1 MKQKKSKISFLSI
14 LKGDFFSKKQNTKY
28 LPFLLLIVLLL
39 MINIRISFNAEK
51 LQKRSINLEKE
62 VADLR
67 LTYITTKSQL
77 MSLYKRSKI
86 EELVEN
92 QGIKTSM
99 RPAYIIDI
107 NEK

>member
-1 MKQKKSKISFLSI
+1 
-14 LKGDFFSKKQNTKY
+14 
-28 LPFLLLIVLLL
+28 

-92 QGIKTSM
+92 QGIKTSIK
-99 RPAYIIDI
+99 PAYIIDI

>member
-1 MKQKKSKISFLSI
+1 
-14 LKGDFFSKKQNTKY
+14 
-28 LPFLLLIVLLL
+28 

-67 LTYITTKSQL
+67 LTYITTKSKL

-92 QGIKTSM
+92 QGIKTSTQ
-99 RPAYIIDI
+99 PAYIIDI

>member
-14 LKGDFFSKKQNTKY
+14 LKGDFFSKKHNTKY

-86 EELVEN
+86 EELVEK

-99 RPAYIIDI
+99 KPAYIIDI

>member
-1 MKQKKSKISFLSI
+1 
-14 LKGDFFSKKQNTKY
+14 
-28 LPFLLLIVLLL
+28 

-99 RPAYIIDI
+99 KPAYIIDI

>member
-14 LKGDFFSKKQNTKY
+14 LKGDFFSKRHNTKH

-99 RPAYIIDI
+99 KPAYIIDI

>member
-67 LTYITTKSQL
+67 LTYITTKSKL

-99 RPAYIIDI
+99 KPAYIIDI

>member
-1 MKQKKSKISFLSI
+1 
-14 LKGDFFSKKQNTKY
+14 
-28 LPFLLLIVLLL
+28 

-92 QGIKTSM
+92 QGIKTSIK
-99 RPAYIIDI
+99 PAYIIDK

>member
-14 LKGDFFSKKQNTKY
+14 LKGDFFSKKHNTKY

-92 QGIKTSM
+92 QAIKTSTK
-99 RPAYIIDI
+99 PAYIIDI
-107 NEK
+107 DEK

>member
-14 LKGDFFSKKQNTKY
+14 LKGDFFSKKHNTKH

-92 QGIKTSM
+92 QGIKTSTK
-99 RPAYIIDI
+99 PAYIIDI

>member
-1 MKQKKSKISFLSI
+1 MLGLEESTIISPWRWQKK
-14 LKGDFFSKKQNTKY
+14 DH
-28 LPFLLLIVLLL
+28 FLL
-39 MINIRISFNAEK
+39 RH
-51 LQKRSINLEKE
+51 
-62 VADLR
+62 DLR

-92 QGIKTSM
+92 QGIKTSTK
-99 RPAYIIDI
+99 PAYIIDI

>member
-92 QGIKTSM
+92 QGIKTSVK
-99 RPAYIIDI
+99 PAYIIDI

>member
-1 MKQKKSKISFLSI
+1 
-14 LKGDFFSKKQNTKY
+14 
-28 LPFLLLIVLLL
+28 

-51 LQKRSINLEKE
+51 LQKRSITLEKE

-99 RPAYIIDI
+99 KPAYIIDI